1 MLTRD
6 RTIRIRLVTKAN
18 SPRIHSRFRQRRA
31 REMRVAA
38 RAEVRLES
46 NPNELLGNVP
56 PSYASRLYA
65 ANAT

>member
-31 REMRVAA
+31 REMRVATRPEA
-38 RAEVRLES
+38 RVEPNR
-46 NPNELLGNVP
+46 NELLGNMP

-65 ANAT
+65 ASAT

>member
-18 SPRIHSRFRQRRA
+18 SPCIHSRQKRA

-38 RAEVRLES
+38 RAEVHLES

-65 ANAT
+65 ASAT

>member
-6 RTIRIRLVTKAN
+6 RTIRIRLLTKAN

-31 REMRVAA
+31 REMRLAA
-38 RAEVRLES
+38 RPEVRVES
-46 NPNELLGNVP
+46 NLNELLGNML

-65 ANAT
+65 ASAT